1 MSGTKQTDFDTF
13 MEEIEA
19 GIAKNILSK
28 ALSDVAMGV
37 VTNHK
42 TGNVTSTFK
51 RKQSGE
57 SDQVNITTDIAMEE
71 PTKRGSRVEKRQSD
85 TVMYVGKGGA
95 MTIFQ
100 PNQNQLFP
108 KPTPEDYERS

>member
-1 MSGTKQTDFDTF
+1 MAGTERTEIDTF

-19 GIAKNILSK
+19 GVAKDILSK

-42 TGNVTSTFK
+42 TGSVTIKFK
-51 RKQSGE
+51 LKQVGE
-57 SDQVNITTDIAMEE
+57 SDQVNICTDIAMDE
-71 PTKRGSRVEKRQSD
+71 PTKRGNRIEKRSSN

-95 MTIFQ
+95 MTVFQ
-100 PNQNQLFP
+100 PNQNQLFAAP
-108 KPTPEDYERS
+108 SREDYERS